1 MQWVADGIHE
11 FTAGGRQKKPSEL
24 EKLICLWILEAW
36 HEIAREMIVASFLK
50 CSIRNDLDC
59 SEDDLHVVYEPS
71 EDNAAELD
79 DSAIRELFES
89 DFESEFES
97 FVV

>member
-1 MQWVADGIHE
+1 MADGIHE

-24 EKLICLWILEAW
+24 EELIWSWILEAW
-36 HEIAREMIVASFLK
+36 HEIPREKIVASFLK
-50 CSIRNDLDC
+50 CSIMNDLDC
-59 SEDDLHVVYEPS
+59 SEDDLVYEPS
-71 EDNAAELD
+71 EDSAAEL

-89 DFESEFES
+89 DFELEFEG